1 MDQFVEMLRAAQ
13 GGQAMENI
21 GRMYGLS
28 AQQAQQVA
36 EAVMPA
42 FGEAFKQASQ
52 SPESLA
58 ALMTLMTSGPYGA
71 FYSQPAPPA
80 ELTRAG
86 SEALDTVFGSSEVS
100 RAVAAHVASST
111 GLGMAMVK
119 QVMPTYATLVV
130 GGLAKSL
137 AASGALQQML
147 AAMLSRM
154 PGQTEQKI
162 APISSGNPWIDAFLA
177 FTSTATEQGGRSYST
192 GNPWADAYA
201 QMMFQRA
208 APPPA
213 PQRNPA
219 NAWQDVV
226 NAMSKTMMQAGVPPT
241 REKPPEPPPAPLLP
255 FQNFFAQMF
264 AQGFPPPFPPPAQP
278 GAPDASRQAYAVPEF
293 WLNIMRSAA
302 ASMAAATQSMNA
314 VTQNGQ
320 TVQEAETLPPDRP
333 RLGRADGDK
342 PAADRFSGGK

>member
-28 AQQAQQVA
+28 SQQAQQVA

-42 FGEAFKQASQ
+42 FAEAFKQASQ

-71 FYSQPAPPA
+71 FYSQQAAPA
-80 ELTRAG
+80 ELSRAG

-111 GLGMAMVK
+111 GLGIAMVK
-119 QVMPTYATLVV
+119 QVMPSFATLVV

-154 PGQTEQKI
+154 PGQTEQRI

-177 FTSTATEQGGRSYST
+177 FTSTATEQGARPYAT
-192 GNPWADAYA
+192 GNPWADSYA

-208 APPPA
+208 APAPA

-219 NAWQDVV
+219 TAWQDVV
-226 NAMSKTMMQAGVPPT
+226 NAMTKTMTQAGVPPT

-264 AQGFPPPFPPPAQP
+264 AQGFPPPFPPAYP
-278 GAPDASRQAYAVPEF
+278 GAPEGNRAQAYSVPDF
-293 WLNIMRSAA
+293 WLDIMRSAT
-302 ASMAAATQSMNA
+302 ASVAAATQSMNTTA
-314 VTQNGQ
+314 QATNPAQN
-320 TVQEAETLPPDRP
+320 VQEAETLPPDRP
-333 RLGRADGDK
+333 RLNRPESDK
-342 PAADRFSGGK
+342 PSGGGGK

>member
-42 FGEAFKQASQ
+42 FSEAFRQATQ
-52 SPESLA
+52 SPEALASLM
-58 ALMTLMTSGPYGA
+58 ALMSSGPYGG
-71 FYSQPAPPA
+71 FYSQPAAPA
-80 ELTRAG
+80 ELSRAG
-86 SEALDTVFGSSEVS
+86 TEALDTVFGSSEVS
-100 RAVAAHVASST
+100 RAVAAQVAAST
-111 GLGMAMVK
+111 GLGIAIVK
-119 QVMPTYATLVV
+119 QMMPSFATLVV

-154 PGQTEQKI
+154 PGQTEQRI
-162 APISSGNPWIDAFLA
+162 APVSSGNPWIDAFLA
-177 FTSTATEQGGRSYST
+177 FTSTAVEQSPRPQAT

-208 APPPA
+208 APAPA
-213 PQRNPA
+213 PQRSPA

-226 NAMSKTMMQAGVPPT
+226 NAMTKTMTQAGVPPT
-241 REKPPEPPPAPLLP
+241 REKPPEPPPPPLLP
-255 FQNFFAQMF
+255 FQHFFAQMF
-264 AQGFPPPFPPPAQP
+264 AQGFPPAFPPAFP
-278 GAPDASRQAYAVPEF
+278 GAEGARPAYSMPEY
-293 WLNIMRSAA
+293 WLDIMRSAA
-302 ASMAAATQSMNA
+302 ASVASATQS
-314 VTQNGQ
+314 
-320 TVQEAETLPPDRP
+320 VQEAETLPPDRP
-333 RLGRADGDK
+333 RLVKPDDGQKGGAAAK
-342 PAADRFSGGK
+342 PAKGRDGK

>member
-42 FGEAFKQASQ
+42 FTEAFKQATQ
-52 SPESLA
+52 SPEAFASLMA
-58 ALMTLMTSGPYGA
+58 LMTSGPYGA
-71 FYSQPAPPA
+71 FYTQPAAPG
-80 ELTRAG
+80 ELSSAG
-86 SEALDTVFGSSEVS
+86 TEALDTVFGSSDVS
-100 RAVAAHVASST
+100 RAVAAHVAAST
-111 GLGMAMVK
+111 GLGVAMVR
-119 QVMPTYATLVV
+119 QMMPSLATLVV

-154 PGQTEQKI
+154 PGQTQQKI
-162 APISSGNPWIDAFLA
+162 APISSGNPWIDAFMA
-177 FTSTATEQGGRSYST
+177 FTSTATEQGARSYSAGNPYST

-208 APPPA
+208 APSPA
-213 PQRNPA
+213 PQHSPV

-226 NAMSKTMMQAGVPPT
+226 NAMSRTMAQAGVPPT
-241 REKPPEPPPAPLLP
+241 REKPPEPPPPPLQP

-264 AQGFPPPFPPPAQP
+264 AQGFPPAFPGTEPARGGYSIPQ
-278 GAPDASRQAYAVPEF
+278 F
-293 WLNIMRSAA
+293 WLDIMRTAA
-302 ASMAAATQSMNA
+302 ASVASAAQS
-314 VTQNGQ
+314 VQSI
-320 TVQEAETLPPDRP
+320 QEAETLPPDRP
-333 RLGRADGDK
+333 RLIGREDGSTRGTSAK
-342 PAADRFSGGK
+342 PGKGK

>member
-13 GGQAMENI
+13 GGQAMDNI

-42 FGEAFKQASQ
+42 FAAAFNRASQ
-52 SPESLA
+52 SPDSLA

-71 FYSQPAPPA
+71 FYSQPAAPA

-86 SEALDTVFGSSEVS
+86 SEALDTVFGSSDVS

-111 GLGMAMVK
+111 GLGMTLVK

-177 FTSTATEQGGRSYST
+177 FTSTATEQGGRPYST
-192 GNPWADAYA
+192 GNPWADSYA

-208 APPPA
+208 APAPA

-226 NAMSKTMMQAGVPPT
+226 NAMTKTMTQAGVPPT

-264 AQGFPPPFPPPAQP
+264 AQGFPPPFPPPTQP
-278 GAPDASRQAYAVPEF
+278 GAADAGRQAYSVPDF
-293 WLNIMRSAA
+293 WLDIMRSAA
-302 ASMAAATQSMNA
+302 SSMAAATQSMSA
-314 VTQNGQ
+314 ATQNVQ
-320 TVQEAETLPPDRP
+320 NVQEAETLPPDRP
-333 RLGRADGDK
+333 RLGRADSDK
-342 PAADRFSGGK
+342 SSGGGK